1 MGFFK
6 KISSAKTAVSVPQTY
21 KSQPFEFIENYV
33 PLSNGQT
40 RLYKELREAIPILS
54 LIHI

>member
-6 KISSAKTAVSVPQTY
+6 KNSSAKTAVSVPQTF
-21 KSQPFEFIENYV
+21 KSQPFEYIENYV

-40 RLYKELREAIPILS
+40 RLYKELREFEVRHARG
-54 LIHI
+54 